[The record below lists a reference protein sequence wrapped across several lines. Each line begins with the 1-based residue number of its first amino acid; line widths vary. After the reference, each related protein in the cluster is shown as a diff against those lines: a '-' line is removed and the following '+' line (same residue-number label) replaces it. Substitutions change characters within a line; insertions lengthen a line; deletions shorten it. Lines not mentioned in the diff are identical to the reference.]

1 MPVRS
6 GTAAAREGLTRP
18 ALRMGKP
25 LHPNHA
31 CRDRARRVLDALR
44 TRFLLRIG
52 ASCAIAG
59 MLAGCASPSLVE
71 RGSYYADT
79 SLHARGADSRIRF
92 LVMHYTES
100 DEVRALR
107 TLTGDSVS
115 VHYVVPPQPRIERGE
130 PVVYQLVPESK
141 RAWHAG
147 VSAWQGTT
155 ELNAVSIGIENV
167 NRGPLDPQHRSWQPY
182 TPEQVDALIRL
193 SKDIVARYGIPP
205 TRVVGHSDIAP
216 QRKIDPGPLFPWHAL
231 AQAGVGAWPDD
242 ATVAT
247 RLGTRDPHA
256 LVDVRELQLK
266 LARYGYDVPTD
277 GVLDERSRRVFA
289 AFQMHFRPS
298 DYDGNPDAGTD
309 AIAQALL
316 DKYFPGTPAGGD
328 ATAPGAP

>member
-1 MPVRS
+1 
-6 GTAAAREGLTRP
+6 
-18 ALRMGKP
+18 MGKP
-25 LHPNHA
+25 LHLNHA

-59 MLAGCASPSLVE
+59 MLAGCATPSLVE

-147 VSAWQGTT
+147 VSAAGTT
-155 ELNAVSIGIENV
+155 E
-167 NRGPLDPQHRSWQPY
+167 PQCGVDRHREREPR
-182 TPEQVDALIRL
+182 A
-193 SKDIVARYGIPP
+193 AR
-205 TRVVGHSDIAP
+205 SAAP
-216 QRKIDPGPLFPWHAL
+216 QL
-231 AQAGVGAWPDD
+231 
-242 ATVAT
+242 ATVHAGAGRCADPALEGHRRALRHPADAWSAT
-247 RLGTRDPHA
+247 ATSRRS
-256 LVDVRELQLK
+256 
-266 LARYGYDVPTD
+266 ARSIRACSFRGM
-277 GVLDERSRRVFA
+277 RSRRPA
-289 AFQMHFRPS
+289 SARGPTMRPS
-298 DYDGNPDAGTD
+298 PRGSVR
-309 AIAQALL
+309 AIRMRSSTCASCS
-316 DKYFPGTPAGGD
+316 
-328 ATAPGAP
+328 